1 MKKTIETENRL
12 PHTRIYE
19 LEEEVRRLN
28 RRTRIL
34 EADNERLKTQAAT
47 MCRKT
52 FWLLRALGMSEKE
65 ILAWYREENV

>member
-1 MKKTIETENRL
+1 MKTTEK
-12 PHTRIYE
+12 HA
-19 LEEEVRRLN
+19 LEEEIGRLNDDIRRLN

-52 FWLLRALGMSEKE
+52 FWLLQALGMSEKE

>member
-1 MKKTIETENRL
+1 MKTTEK
-12 PHTRIYE
+12 HA
-19 LEEEVRRLN
+19 LEEEIDRLNDDIRRLN

>member
-1 MKKTIETENRL
+1 MKTMKEPSHKTTLTEK
-12 PHTRIYE
+12 YE